1 MDNQYEE
8 YFPGKDSEIYGKLY
22 DQYPGKFFSKLYM
35 EFDLRVDTI
44 EIYDLRLHGFT
55 MTLRFTPWPPP
66 AGDISGDNVKIM
78 NDGSMKILI
87 VEDEPKVA
95 SFIKNGLE
103 ENNYEAEAQLTT
115 DLLAENLAR
124 ENDFNLYILDLIIP
138 GIGGLELCKRL
149 KKLNPNIPVLMLT
162 ALGTTDDK
170 INGFDAGADDYLV
183 KPFEFRELLARVKVL
198 VKKSGLP
205 NAQVNKLVQEDLELD
220 LDRKLARRGNKNIEL
235 TAKEFTLLEYFMRN
249 RGRVLSR
256 NDIAEKVWDVSFD
269 FGSNIVDVYV
279 NFLRKKIDKGFDNKL
294 IHTKVGF
301 GYVFGEA

>member
-1 MDNQYEE
+1 M
-8 YFPGKDSEIYGKLY
+8 
-22 DQYPGKFFSKLYM
+22 
-35 EFDLRVDTI
+35 R
-44 EIYDLRLHGFT
+44 
-55 MTLRFTPWPPP
+55 
-66 AGDISGDNVKIM
+66 
-78 NDGSMKILI
+78 ILI

-95 SFIKNGLE
+95 SFIKKGLE
-103 ENNYEAEAQLTT
+103 ENNYEAETAS
-115 DLLAENLAR
+115 DGLLAENLAR
-124 ENDFNLYILDLIIP
+124 ENDFNLFILDIIIP

-149 KKLNPNIPVLMLT
+149 KSQNPDIPVLMLT

-170 INGFDAGADDYLV
+170 LNGFDAGADDYLV

-198 VKKSGLP
+198 VKKSGT
-205 NAQVNKLVQEDLELD
+205 AGMQVNKLVYEDLELD
-220 LDRKLARRGNKNIEL
+220 LDRKLARRGNKNIGL

-256 NDIAEKVWDVSFD
+256 NDIAEKVWDESFD

-279 NFLRKKIDKGFDNKL
+279 NFLRKKIDKGFDNRL